1 MIRIGMT
8 EGMYILNLNGKE
20 AEKIFSGQK
29 DESFSGTAVRQSQRR
44 HYAGYL

>member
-20 AEKIFSGQK
+20 AEKILEVSKKISGN
-29 DESFSGTAVRQSQRR
+29 SS
-44 HYAGYL
+44 H